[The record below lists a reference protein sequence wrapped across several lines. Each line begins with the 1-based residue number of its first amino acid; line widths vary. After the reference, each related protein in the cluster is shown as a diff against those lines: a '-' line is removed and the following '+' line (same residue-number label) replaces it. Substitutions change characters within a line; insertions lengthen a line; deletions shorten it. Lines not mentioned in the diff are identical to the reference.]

1 LGESCHGAGLFEFD
15 ERAGL
20 GLRELTNSTLT
31 YNLTG
36 LASVQFVGYPSPH
49 ITRVVGEP
57 MLKILS
63 HGAAD
68 PPTLEVVDGKLVVKA
83 NSCAAPA
90 TPAVP
95 SSSTTTSPVM
105 SPPSPVTSPGVTS
118 PMASPTAPASGDRG
132 LSALRRGSSM
142 ATMLA
147 ATAASSFVWSTE
159 ATVWLAGL
167 TLLSM
172 WTTGVSGQEVKT
184 TCDSILEV
192 EIHGPEKTLGAKV

>member
-1 LGESCHGAGLFEFD
+1 
-15 ERAGL
+15 
-20 GLRELTNSTLT
+20 
-31 YNLTG
+31 
-36 LASVQFVGYPSPH
+36 
-49 ITRVVGEP
+49 
-57 MLKILS
+57 
-63 HGAAD
+63 
-68 PPTLEVVDGKLVVKA
+68 
-83 NSCAAPA
+83 
-90 TPAVP
+90 
-95 SSSTTTSPVM
+95 
-105 SPPSPVTSPGVTS
+105 
-118 PMASPTAPASGDRG
+118 
-132 LSALRRGSSM
+132 M